1 MVSLQRRLTSPK
13 VHIIQNGTVRSG
25 DMSHIPEILDYW
37 IHESKKIIDVFIFE
51 KFDKPEV

>member
-25 DMSHIPEILDYW
+25 DMSHIPKILDYW